1 MLGRFT
7 IAEYALFGEDILRI
21 LREFDAYVR
30 NEPAQGLEPTAARF
44 AALHGKELNF
54 SDRSLVR
61 WLALRR
67 RYGARGSTSS
77 PLRGGVVGHAKLHDA
92 LRLVKRRGGSESR
105 PSGRAAP

>member
-54 SDRSLVR
+54 
-61 WLALRR
+61 LRPVI
-67 RYGARGSTSS
+67 GEMAG
-77 PLRGGVVGHAKLHDA
+77 
-92 LRLVKRRGGSESR
+92 
-105 PSGRAAP
+105 AAPAIWRAGEH